1 MTLGV
6 QITMAD
12 RTQFPALK
20 HFLITG
26 LVFAIVPAL
35 LANLLIGIAV
45 GVIELKFSFTVSR
58 NYIGALLVTTFF
70 IAVVGLCIAV
80 GNRFVARRLV
90 PTLERRNIVYSTL
103 LFALCIL
110 ALVTIQIV
118 DVVDNIDSSFAHQYP
133 VDVVLMI
140 SLPIITMLALP
151 SLYYF
156 LSTRQFLR
164 EAA

>member
-1 MTLGV
+1 
-6 QITMAD
+6 MAE
-12 RTQFPALK
+12 RTQFPVLK

-45 GVIELKFSFTVSR
+45 GVIELKFSSTVSR

-70 IAVVGLCIAV
+70 IALVGLCIAV
-80 GNRFVARRLV
+80 GNVSSREAV

-110 ALVTIQIV
+110 ALV
-118 DVVDNIDSSFAHQYP
+118 
-133 VDVVLMI
+133 I
-140 SLPIITMLALP
+140 SK
-151 SLYYF
+151 
-156 LSTRQFLR
+156 
-164 EAA
+164 